1 MDYELTDAKLAEIS
15 QLIDDLC
22 AMAKQ
27 VNVNVLPAEGEEP
40 VVE

>member
-22 AMAKQ
+22 AMAKK
-27 VNVNVLPAEGEEP
+27 VNVNVLPIEGGEP